1 MASSTESTLPP
12 DPWSI
17 GIYRG
22 PTPFALTND
31 GTNPVLTRDDVTDV
45 TAAFV
50 ADPFLFHDG
59 TLWHLFFEV
68 LNHDSQLGEIGL
80 ATSPDS
86 HTWTYR
92 HIVLR
97 EPFHLSYPYV
107 FAHDAVIYMI
117 PETLG
122 AGAVRLYRA
131 DPFPDRWTAV
141 MDLIPRVLAD
151 PSPFFHD
158 GRWWLFACPHPHKHD
173 ALSLFHADA
182 LTGPWVEH
190 SASPLITGDRSRSR
204 PAGRVLTVDGR
215 LYRFAQDCVLRY
227 GHAVR
232 AFEVTSL
239 TTRSYTDVPRTPEPI
254 LRASGRGWNGKGM
267 HQFDGQSLADGTWL
281 AAVDGHASDAR
292 LKG

>member
-1 MASSTESTLPP
+1 MHPGRQSPAWWSSCTNSGASSSTTSPSSTIWRTMASSTESTLPP

-97 EPFHLSYPYV
+97 EPFHLSYPYLL
-107 FAHDAVIYMI
+107 AHY
-117 PETLG
+117 
-122 AGAVRLYRA
+122 
-131 DPFPDRWTAV
+131 
-141 MDLIPRVLAD
+141 
-151 PSPFFHD
+151 
-158 GRWWLFACPHPHKHD
+158 
-173 ALSLFHADA
+173 ALNH
-182 LTGPWVEH
+182 
-190 SASPLITGDRSRSR
+190 
-204 PAGRVLTVDGR
+204 
-215 LYRFAQDCVLRY
+215 
-227 GHAVR
+227 
-232 AFEVTSL
+232 
-239 TTRSYTDVPRTPEPI
+239 
-254 LRASGRGWNGKGM
+254 M
-267 HQFDGQSLADGTWL
+267 
-281 AAVDGHASDAR
+281 
-292 LKG
+292 